1 MWFEASLSYPGLS
14 HCVHTAAATSSHC
27 LSKGATHWP
36 SGPAVPTLH
45 LQLDMA
51 CTEGDRKSVV

>member
-36 SGPAVPTLH
+36 SGPAVPTLCF
-45 LQLDMA
+45 LFVFFISL
-51 CTEGDRKSVV
+51 